1 MCVIMS
7 SHLQLLLH
15 RSWSISQ
22 SLEHLEGISGM
33 PNPVPSRMHPS
44 NLGPV
49 RSSPVAGN
57 QPTAQRPNGTPQYI
71 AGWPN
76 HTVVDSLNSQE
87 MPAHDD
93 EVQQQ
98 PSSPFA
104 NNDASSL
111 SFNLRQ
117 MVGQEQQLH
126 HDGSLQDGH
135 QHGNHHQHVRS
146 PLGFQKSS
154 PGHASVNAPLELIP
168 ERSERNSA
176 MSIEFAGQGYA
187 PSQLDA
193 QKGRANGADNLLHHP
208 PSMQWQQ

>member
-1 MCVIMS
+1 MS
-7 SHLQLLLH
+7 SRLQLLLH
-15 RSWSISQ
+15 RSWLISQ
-22 SLEHLEGISGM
+22 SLEHLEGISGIS
-33 PNPVPSRMHPS
+33 NPIPSRMHPS
-44 NLGPV
+44 NLGPA
-49 RSSPVAGN
+49 RSSPVAVS
-57 QPTAQRPNGTPQYI
+57 QPTTQSLNGPPQYI

-76 HTVVDSLNSQE
+76 HTVADSQE

-117 MVGQEQQLH
+117 MVGQQQQHH
-126 HDGSLQDGH
+126 HDRSLKDGH
-135 QHGNHHQHVRS
+135 QHGNYHQHVRS
-146 PLGFQKSS
+146 PLGLQKSL
-154 PGHASVNAPLELIP
+154 PGHASANAPLELIA
-168 ERSERNSA
+168 ERSERDSA

-187 PSQLDA
+187 PLQLDA